1 MMKKINDE
9 FAREFYVDANNNR
22 WSASK
27 YTVEEAEDA
36 SKSMVNC
43 RNCEDCHDCKDTVD
57 SVRCENL
64 ENCRDCRDCRD
75 CRNGEN
81 LDNCEDCDGL
91 ENCYD
96 LCGENADSL
105 NAKAAEVFGVD
116 KADYYQSQEYT
127 QMRMDGYSH
136 EQIKDI
142 IAERDEE

>member
-1 MMKKINDE
+1 MMKKIQNKLGQ
-9 FAREFYVDANNNR
+9 EFYVDDSNNR
-22 WSASK
+22 WSADF
-27 YTVEEAEDA
+27 YTDQMAEAAA
-36 SKSMVNC
+36 STMIDCSDCLDCADCYNCHACDCC
-43 RNCEDCHDCKDTVD
+43 RNSRNCSGSYLLDNSDDCHDCK
-57 SVRCENL
+57 E
-64 ENCRDCRDCRD
+64 
-75 CRNGEN
+75 
-81 LDNCEDCDGL
+81 L

-96 LCGENADSL
+96 LCGESADTL